1 MVQAEIQTPRL
12 NHPLAFRVYLPPC
25 YGVDPT
31 LRYPVLYLLNGQTF
45 TDDQWDRLG
54 ADETASA
61 LISAGELPPFLIVMP
76 HDAGW
81 RRPDMDGFD
90 EALVEALVPWI
101 DTHYPTRPEREYRAI
116 GGLSRGAAWAVHLGL
131 TRWDLFGSVGAHS
144 LALFWADT
152 PYLGTWID
160 AIPSSSMPRFFLDAG
175 RKDPDLA
182 SIQEFEQLLSEKNV
196 PHEWRLFTGYHEE
209 AYWSEHVEGYLRF
222 YAQGWGEENRE

>member
-131 TRWDLFGSVGAHS
+131 SRWDLFGSVGAHS
-144 LALFWADT
+144 LALFWADI
-152 PYLGTWID
+152 PYLSPWID
-160 AIPSSSMPRFFLDAG
+160 AIPTASLPRFFLDAG
-175 RKDPDLA
+175 RKDPDLV
-182 SIQEFEQLLSEKNV
+182 SIQEFEQLLSEKHV
-196 PHEWRLFTGYHEE
+196 PHTWRLFTGYHDET
-209 AYWSEHVEGYLRF
+209 YWSAHVEGYLRF
-222 YAQGWGEENRE
+222 YGEEW